1 MNPMSLRMPTSL
13 ATLATLAASAALG
26 VLPCLAATAHAG
38 QDDVARFA
46 FDAAWLR
53 GLGEGAPVPG
63 PFAVLGSPGLA
74 LTSTGSTGQGYRSWH
89 FEDPAAPAA
98 RASFV
103 ELDGFVTGSIRG
115 ADGVAW
121 EIAPDGA
128 GVVVLSRL
136 GDLPPC
142 GGAVA
147 PHDGVGH
154 PVAPAG
160 SPMLAACD
168 PATQI
173 DVLVLYTPA
182 VVAEGGSASAVLGS
196 IALAES
202 DANTAYA
209 ASGIATRI
217 RVVRTQLLEYEHSDF
232 GTDLGRV
239 TNPTD
244 GFLDIAHPLRE
255 AVHADMVALIRPA
268 GDYCGIAYLLPDN
281 STGSEYLAFSV
292 TGRGCLSTQT
302 FAHELGHN
310 MGCCHAPGDGGGCTS
325 GGLYPYSLGHR
336 FTGNSGTQWRT
347 VMAYSPG
354 SRIDRFSNPSVL
366 YDGKP
371 TGLAAGDP
379 NGERDNARTI
389 NETSAAVANFRC
401 AGSTVTGDCNANGT
415 EDVLELAQGTGTD
428 CDRNGLLDAC
438 QLATAPA
445 CGSGASAMLCL
456 GGYATQAYA
465 PQTAAYDYFGR
476 AVATDGDAVIV
487 GASGAD
493 AGASNAGRVRLYA
506 AQGEGWANVATF
518 TSPAPQANETLGFA
532 VALDGEW
539 AAAGGPGR
547 NATGAGAGASGGA
560 VRMYQRAGNGTW
572 SDVGTLPATGLVAGD
587 RFGESLAM
595 RRGLL
600 AVGVRGRDVA
610 GTVDAGE
617 VWIYE
622 RGASGWARTAVLGAP
637 ARIASSS
644 FGLAVATD
652 GSTVVVGA
660 PYEPAT
666 DGTLVGAAYVFERGA
681 NGQWSA
687 PVRLAPATNGPA
699 SIGTAVAVLGDTLV
713 VGAPYDQSTGADAGS
728 AFVFQRSGG
737 QWNLAA
743 TLRPQ
748 APATRTRWGG
758 AVAVL
763 RDRVVVAT
771 RPGLTSNGLAWT
783 FDRNAG
789 FARAPMA
796 IAGSALDGWR
806 DVVAVGAPF
815 DAGAAIDGG
824 AIRFVRY
831 GSDCDADGIS
841 DRCEVLAGAPDV
853 NRDGVPDAC
862 APVGADLTG
871 DGIVDGADLGAMLSV
886 WGPCAGCR
894 ADLNVDG
901 RVDGND
907 LGILLA
913 AW

>member
-1 MNPMSLRMPTSL
+1 MNPIRRWSP
-13 ATLATLAASAALG
+13 APLAALAVGAVLG
-26 VLPCLAATAHAG
+26 ALPCLAMPVRAG

-46 FDAAWLR
+46 FDAAWLH
-53 GLGEGAPVPG
+53 GLGDGAPVPG

-74 LTSTGSTGQGYRSWH
+74 LVSTGTTGQGYRSWH

-103 ELDGFVTGSIRG
+103 ELDGFVTGSVRG

-136 GDLPPC
+136 GELPPC

-147 PHDGVGH
+147 PPEGLGH
-154 PVAPAG
+154 PVLPAG
-160 SPMLAACD
+160 PRLLGACD

-173 DVLVLYTPA
+173 DVLVAYTPA
-182 VVAEGGSASAVLGS
+182 VVTEGGGESAVLGL

-217 RVVRTQLLEYEHSDF
+217 RVVRTQRLDYDHADF
-232 GTDLGRV
+232 GTDLTRI

-244 GFLDIAHPLRE
+244 GFLDVLHPLRD
-255 AVHADMVALIRPA
+255 ALGADMVALIRPA
-268 GDYCGIAYLLPDN
+268 GEYCGIAYLMPEN
-281 STGSEYLAFSV
+281 STASDYLAFSV

-336 FTGNSGTQWRT
+336 FTGNSGTQFRT

-354 SRIDRFSNPSVL
+354 SRIDRFSNPNVL
-366 YDGKP
+366 YDGRP
-371 TGLAAGDP
+371 TGLPAGDP
-379 NGERDNARTI
+379 NGERSNARTI
-389 NETSAAVANFRC
+389 NETAAAVANYRC
-401 AGSTVTGDCNANGT
+401 SGSVVNGDCDADGT
-415 EDVLELAQGTGTD
+415 DDVIELALGSATD
-428 CDRNGLLDAC
+428 CDGNGLLDAC
-438 QLATAPA
+438 QLANVPA
-445 CGSGASAMLCL
+445 CGGGAAGMLCL
-456 GGYATQAYA
+456 GGHAAKAIA

-476 AVATDGDAVIV
+476 AVATDGDTVIA

-493 AGASNAGRVRLYA
+493 AGAPNAGRVRLYA
-506 AQGEGWANVATF
+506 AQGEGWTNVATF
-518 TSPAPQANETLGFA
+518 SPPQPQANETLGFA

-539 AAAGGPGR
+539 AAAGAPGR
-547 NATGAGAGASGGA
+547 NATGSGAGASGGA
-560 VRMYQRAGNGTW
+560 VRLYQRASNGTW
-572 SDVGTLPATGLVAGD
+572 SDAGALPASGLVAGD

-617 VWIYE
+617 VWLYE
-622 RGASGWARTAVLGAP
+622 RGAAGWARTAVLAAP
-637 ARIASSS
+637 VRTASSS

-660 PYEPAT
+660 PYEQAT

-687 PVRLAPATNGPA
+687 PARLVPATVGPA
-699 SIGTAVAVLGDTLV
+699 SIGSSVAVLGGMVV
-713 VGAPYDQSTGADAGS
+713 VGAPYDQATGTDAGA
-728 AFVFQRSGG
+728 AFVFERSGG
-737 QWNLAA
+737 QWGVAA
-743 TLRPQ
+743 TLRPA

-763 RDRVVVAT
+763 RDRVVVAS
-771 RPGLTSNGLAWT
+771 RPGLNSNGLAWT

-789 FARAPMA
+789 YARATLA
-796 IAGSALDGWR
+796 ISGSALDGWR

-815 DAGAAIDGG
+815 DGVAAVDGG
-824 AIRFVRY
+824 ALRFIRY
-831 GSDCDADGIS
+831 GSDCDGDGVS
-841 DRCEVLAGAPDV
+841 DRCEIVAGAADV
-853 NRDGVPDAC
+853 DRDGVPDAC
-862 APVGADLTG
+862 SPVGADLTG
-871 DGIVDGADLGAMLSV
+871 DGIVDGADLGIMLSM
-886 WGPCAGCR
+886 WGPCAGC
-894 ADLNVDG
+894 APDLNHDG
-901 RVDGND
+901 TIDGID

>member
-1 MNPMSLRMPTSL
+1 MKLNHARTAM
-13 ATLATLAASAALG
+13 TLALSAGLAA
-26 VLPCLAATAHAG
+26 LPCLDAAAHAG

-53 GLGEGAPVPG
+53 GLGEGAAVPG

-74 LTSTGSTGQGYRSWH
+74 LVSTGTTGQGYRSWH
-89 FEDPAAPAA
+89 FEDPSAPAA

-103 ELDGFVTGSIRG
+103 EQDGFVTGSVRG

-121 EIAPDGA
+121 EVTPDGV
-128 GVVVLSRL
+128 GIVVLSRL
-136 GDLPPC
+136 GELPPC

-147 PHDGVGH
+147 PHAGLGH

-160 SPMLAACD
+160 ASMLATCD
-168 PATQI
+168 TATQI

-182 VVAEGGSASAVLGS
+182 VVAEAGSDASARGS

-209 ASGIATRI
+209 ASGITTRI
-217 RVVRTQLLEYEHSDF
+217 RVVRTQLVQYDHADF
-232 GTDLGRV
+232 GTDLTRV

-244 GFLDIAHPLRE
+244 GFIDIAHPLRE

-268 GDYCGIAYLLPDN
+268 GEYCGIAYLMPDN

-292 TGRGCLSTQT
+292 TARGCLSTQT

-310 MGCCHAPGDGGGCTS
+310 MGCCHAPGDGGGCTG

-336 FTGNSGTQWRT
+336 FTGASGTQWRT
-347 VMAYSPG
+347 VMAYAPG
-354 SRIDRFSNPSVL
+354 SRLDRFSNPAVL
-366 YDGKP
+366 YDGRA
-371 TGLAAGDP
+371 TGLPAGDP
-379 NGERDNARTI
+379 NGERNNARTI
-389 NETSAAVANFRC
+389 NETSLAIANYRC
-401 AGSTVTGDCNANGT
+401 SGTAVTGDCNSNGT
-415 EDVLELAQGTGTD
+415 EDVMELAQGTGTD

-438 QLATAPA
+438 QLAGVPA
-445 CGSGASAMLCL
+445 CGGGTSAMLCL

-465 PQTAAYDYFGR
+465 AQAAAYDYFGR
-476 AVATDGDAVIV
+476 SVATDGDTVVV
-487 GASGAD
+487 GASGVD
-493 AGASNAGRVRLYA
+493 VGASNAGQVRLYR
-506 AQGEGWANVATF
+506 AQGEGWAPEGTF
-518 TSPAPQANETLGFA
+518 QSPAPQANETLGFA
-532 VALDGEW
+532 VAVDGDW
-539 AAAGGPGR
+539 AAAGAPGR
-547 NATGAGAGASGGA
+547 NATGAGGGASGGT
-560 VRMYQRAGNGTW
+560 VRLYQRAANGTW
-572 SDVGTLPATGLVAGD
+572 TDAGALPTTGLLAGD

-595 RRGLL
+595 RRGVL
-600 AVGVRGRDVA
+600 AVGVRGRDA
-610 GTVDAGE
+610 TGTVDAGE
-617 VWIYE
+617 VWVYE
-622 RGASGWARTAVLGAP
+622 RGASGWARTAVLAAP
-637 ARIASSS
+637 VRVASSS
-644 FGLAVATD
+644 FGLSVATD
-652 GSTVVVGA
+652 GSTIVVGA
-660 PYEPAT
+660 PFEPAS
-666 DGTLVGAAYVFERGA
+666 DGTLVGAAYAFARSA

-687 PVRLAPATNGPA
+687 PARVAPGTVGPA
-699 SIGTAVAVLGDTLV
+699 SIGSAVAVLGDTLV
-713 VGAPYDQSTGADAGS
+713 VGAPYDQTAGADAGA

-737 QWNLAA
+737 QWNAAA

-771 RPGLTSNGLAWT
+771 RPGLNSSGLTWT

-789 FARAPMA
+789 YAPA
-796 IAGSALDGWR
+796 PIALAGSALDGWR

-815 DAGAAIDGG
+815 DAGAATDGG

-831 GSDCDADGIS
+831 GSDCDGDGVS
-841 DRCEVLAGAPDV
+841 DRCEILAGAADV

-862 APVGADLTG
+862 APVGADLDG
-871 DGIVDGADLGAMLSV
+871 DGVVDGADLGALLAK
-886 WGPCAGCR
+886 WGPCAGCA
-894 ADLNVDG
+894 ADLDGDG
-901 RVDGND
+901 RVDGVD